1 MLASRGGEL
10 GCADSDESSCGNS
23 TVCNRRADLCPHSAR
38 FQKSV
43 KKYLMNS
50 FSFLIP
56 KSMEMKTVV
65 PKFGPVEKK
74 DGISPGI

>member
-10 GCADSDESSCGNS
+10 GYAGSDESSCGNS
-23 TVCNRRADLCPHSAR
+23 SVCSRRADLCPHSTR

-50 FSFLIP
+50 FSFLIS
-56 KSMEMKTVV
+56 KSMEMRTVV
-65 PKFGPVEKK
+65 PKLGPVEKD